1 MVPELVGGSTI
12 ASGVSGRYR
21 PRSYGPRENTIIIFG
36 MKISEIGEFG
46 LVEMI
51 AEVLGAGQMDDDVLL
66 LDIGDDTA
74 AWSTGPGVELATTD
88 TMVQDVH
95 FRLETTSYRDLGW
108 KALAINLS
116 DIAAMGGAPR
126 YALVSL
132 GLSPD
137 TEAETVVDLYRG
149 MKEIGEEFGCR
160 VVGGDTV
167 GAPCMMINVTLIG
180 EALGPGCFLRRDA
193 AKAGD
198 LIAVTGSLG
207 SSGGGFRMLND
218 DIDVPIDVRDRLKE
232 AHNRPVP
239 RVKEGQTLLKAG
251 VKAAMDLSDGLM
263 SDLPKMCGMSGLT
276 ARVSVGDLPI
286 SADVKETF
294 GTDAVGLALTAGE
307 DYELLVAGSRESL
320 ERASSEMSTPVTVVG
335 EMVEGESGEVILVDE
350 KGMPMDAPKS
360 GWEHFS
366 N

>member
-1 MVPELVGGSTI
+1 MV
-12 ASGVSGRYR
+12 
-21 PRSYGPRENTIIIFG
+21 
-36 MKISEIGEFG
+36 EI
-46 LVEMI
+46 I
-51 AEVLGAGQMDDDVLL
+51 AETLGAGHTGDDGLE

-74 AWSTGPGVELATTD
+74 AWRTGTGVELATTD

-95 FRLETTSYRDLGW
+95 FRLETTSYRELGW

-137 TEAETVVDLYRG
+137 TEAEMVADLYRG

-180 EALGPGCFLRRDA
+180 EAPGPGRLLRRDA
-193 AKAGD
+193 AVAGD
-198 LIAVTGSLG
+198 LIAVTGHLG
-207 SSGGGFRMLND
+207 SSGGGFRVLND
-218 DIDVPIDVRDRLKE
+218 RTAVPINVRGRLKD
-232 AHNRPVP
+232 AHNKPVP
-239 RVKEGQTLLKAG
+239 RVEEGQAFLRAG
-251 VKAAMDLSDGLM
+251 VKAAMDISDGLM

-276 ARVSVGDLPI
+276 ARVSVAKLPI

-294 GTDAVGLALTAGE
+294 GAEATALALTAGE
-307 DYELLVAGSRESL
+307 DYELLVTGSREAL
-320 ERASSEMSTPVTVVG
+320 ERAASEMSIPVTVIG
-335 EMVEGESGEVILVDE
+335 EMLEGESGVVSLVDE
-350 KGMPMDAPKS
+350 NGLPIESPKS

-366 N
+366 NS